1 MQETYRPLYHEIFTK
16 VNNAKD
22 KPKKLAVL
30 RKYRTASLEMLL
42 KAAFDPQITWMIPEG
57 DVPFMP
63 NEAPEG
69 TEHTILER
77 EVSKFHNYVQR
88 ETPDGPIVGNP
99 GLNTM
104 KREMMFVQLL
114 EGLSRGEADVVC
126 LAKDQVLNK
135 KFKGLTA
142 NLIKEAFNWDENFV
156 EINNPGYGRHPGRP
170 DLGRTQ
176 QDMRDS
182 RERPGH

>member
-1 MQETYRPLYHEIFTK
+1 MEETYRPLFHEIFTK

-30 RKYRTASLEMLL
+30 RQYQSPSLEMLL
-42 KAAFDPQITWMIPEG
+42 KAAFDPKITWLIPEG

-69 TEHTILER
+69 TEHTILEQ
-77 EVSKFHNYVQR
+77 EAKKLHNYVQR
-88 ETPDGPIVGNP
+88 ETSTGPIVGNP
-99 GLNTM
+99 NLNTM

-114 EGLSRGEADVVC
+114 EGLSEGEAQQLC
-126 LAKDQVLNK
+126 LAKDQKLNRK
-135 KFKGLTA
+135 YKGLTA
-142 NLIKEAFNWDENFV
+142 NLIKEAFGWDENFV
-156 EINNPGYGRHPGRP
+156 EIGNPGYGRRPGRQ

-176 QDMRDS
+176 ADIDYINRT
-182 RERPGH
+182 GHQ

>member
-1 MQETYRPLYHEIFTK
+1 M
-16 VNNAKD
+16 
-22 KPKKLAVL
+22 
-30 RKYRTASLEMLL
+30 
-42 KAAFDPQITWMIPEG
+42 
-57 DVPFMP
+57 
-63 NEAPEG
+63 
-69 TEHTILER
+69 
-77 EVSKFHNYVQR
+77 
-88 ETPDGPIVGNP
+88 
-99 GLNTM
+99 
-104 KREMMFVQLL
+104 
-114 EGLSRGEADVVC
+114 VC